1 MTSGKSVG
9 TPHQRHRSGQHF
21 YSTRVES
28 SRMFNTI
35 SGFGGHS
42 PSAGTPAAS
51 PDGSM
56 EVHRRNEQAPR
67 RRVTH
72 GKQRH
77 HLIPPLLPSRSA
89 GATSHP
95 VPRPLSCSRRF
106 PTATHGRRGGR
117 HRPRPGRTKPSGPTW
132 VNRPGPDTGDPPRFG
147 GAFRKRRPGPVSWV
161 VMLGVGSARAR
172 RRAR

>member
-1 MTSGKSVG
+1 VPIRCYLSTRPHPVTALWGERTMHTLLMTSGKSVG

-77 HLIPPLLPSRSA
+77 HLIPPPAAVSFGRGDITSGAAAAQLQPAVPDGDSWSA
-89 GATSHP
+89 WGPTPTSP
-95 VPRPLSCSRRF
+95 GQDEAVRADLGQQAR
-106 PTATHGRRGGR
+106 TR
-117 HRPRPGRTKPSGPTW
+117 HR
-132 VNRPGPDTGDPPRFG
+132 
-147 GAFRKRRPGPVSWV
+147 
-161 VMLGVGSARAR
+161 
-172 RRAR
+172 